1 MHSSNI
7 LYVFIPNFPRKVSQM
22 ITIRNTVAKH
32 TSFCN
37 ALNKNAQVT
46 SNYFPTGLA
55 LDRYFF
61 RL

>member
-7 LYVFIPNFPRKVSQM
+7 SYVFIPNFPTKLSQM
-22 ITIRNTVAKH
+22 ITKRNTAAKH

-37 ALNKNAQVT
+37 GLNKNAQVR
-46 SNYFPTGLA
+46 SNYFPTGPA